1 MGRPFDG
8 LNLREGA
15 LLLWSIFFMEYVRLG
30 KSNLMISR
38 VALGAMSLSKVG
50 DDELAATLI
59 RNAYNQGINFF
70 DTSRTTPECERILGD
85 SIGDIRVSVMI
96 ATKTCAQ
103 SGAEIL
109 SDCETSLSVMHT
121 DSIDLYQYESD
132 GFVPEEKGIDGIY
145 SALKNLRDSGK
156 IKSIGFAT
164 QDLDAAEKAVRSG
177 LYDTLQFPFSM
188 LSPDATRQLVKLCE
202 ENDVGF
208 IAMQP
213 LCGGV
218 VENIPLAFGFL
229 HQYENVVPLWGVQ
242 SQEELDQVLYFN
254 EHPPVIDEKFHE
266 DVERI
271 RMFFN

>member
-1 MGRPFDG
+1 
-8 LNLREGA
+8 
-15 LLLWSIFFMEYVRLG
+15 MEYVRLG

-188 LSPDATRQLVKLCE
+188 LSPDATRQLEKLCE